1 MVNDEQTK
9 KNESE
14 DLKMLIKMT
23 VEATP
28 EQAVQIAQL
37 LCKATPT
44 DNSINAANT
53 HTPAAPITVPA
64 RTTTAP
70 MAAPAQVPATSA
82 QPPAAPIPITPVPVQ
97 APSAPVPTAPAA
109 PTTVPVVPTAP
120 APVYDIEMLGR
131 AAAPLAMQGKR
142 QELTDLLHSFGVEAL
157 TQLPP
162 DKYGE
167 MAMKLRELGAQI

>member
-1 MVNDEQTK
+1 
-9 KNESE
+9 
-14 DLKMLIKMT
+14 MLIKMT

-37 LCKATPT
+37 LCKAIPT
-44 DNSINAANT
+44 DNSTNATNS
-53 HTPAAPITVPA
+53 HTPAAPVVVPVQ
-64 RTTTAP
+64 T
-70 MAAPAQVPATSA
+70 PATPA
-82 QPPAAPIPITPVPVQ
+82 QPPMTPIPTVPVSAQ
-97 APSAPVPTAPAA
+97 APAIPPTVPVTPITQPAA
-109 PTTVPVVPTAP
+109 PVVPTAP
-120 APVYDIEMLGR
+120 APTYDIEMLGR

-142 QELTDLLHSFGVEAL
+142 QELTNLLHGFGVEAL